1 MTSSTVKPLNTPA
14 VIVARDVK
22 ALQRRVR
29 AFAGT
34 AALRTAPTSYHR

>member
-1 MTSSTVKPLNTPA
+1 MNQTSNPSTAQPVTL
-14 VIVARDVK
+14 ARDIQ

-34 AALRTAPTSYHR
+34 GTVQTAPTSYHR

>member
-1 MTSSTVKPLNTPA
+1 MNQTSNPSTAQPVTL
-14 VIVARDVK
+14 ARDIQ

-34 AALRTAPTSYHR
+34 GRACHFFRVSHG

>member
-1 MTSSTVKPLNTPA
+1 MTSSTVKPLNTRA
-14 VIVARDVK
+14 VIVVRDVQ

-34 AALRTAPTSYHR
+34 PSLQTAPTSYHR